1 MTQLNVAIQMDPIDS
16 IDITGDTSFRL
27 ALEAQRRNH
36 FVHVYEPKNLS
47 WSKDGVT
54 AKIQS
59 VKLKDKIGEHF
70 KIEETTNSLLE
81 KFDVILMRQD
91 PPFDMSYITAT
102 HLLEHLPE
110 TTLVINN
117 PREVRNAPEKL
128 LVTNFADLMPPTLI
142 SNDREQINDFREDYK
157 DIIIKPL
164 YGNGGFGVF
173 RIQPDDQN
181 LNSLLEMFA
190 SMSKEQ
196 LMIQKY
202 ISDVRNGDKR
212 IIIIDGEP
220 VGAIN
225 RIPAK
230 NEARS
235 NMHVGGKASPSQLT
249 DRDHYICNRL
259 GPTLKQRGLLFV
271 GIDVIGDYL
280 TEINVTSPTGIR
292 EIENFSKKNIAKI
305 TWELIEDKANFL
317 KNNY

>member
-27 ALEAQRRNH
+27 ALEAQRRDH

-59 VKLKDKIGEHF
+59 VKLQDKIGEHF
-70 KIEETTNSLLE
+70 KIEETTSSLLE

-102 HLLEHLPE
+102 HLLEHLPK

-142 SNDREQINDFREDYK
+142 SSDREQINNFREDHE

-164 YGNGGFGVF
+164 YGNGGSGVF
-173 RIQPDDQN
+173 RIQPDNQN

-196 LMIQKY
+196 LVIQKY
-202 ISDVRNGDKR
+202 LSDVRNGDKR

-225 RIPAK
+225 RIPAE
-230 NEARS
+230 NEVRS
-235 NMHVGGKASPSQLT
+235 NMHVGGKAVPSQLT
-249 DRDHYICNRL
+249 DRDHYICKRL
-259 GPTLKQRGLLFV
+259 EPTLKQRGLLFV

-292 EIENFSKKNIAKI
+292 EIENFSKKNIAKL
-305 TWELIEDKANFL
+305 TWELIENKLNFL
-317 KNNY
+317 KNDY

>member
-27 ALEAQRRNH
+27 ALEAQRRDH

-59 VKLKDKIGEHF
+59 VKLQDKIGEHF
-70 KIEETTNSLLE
+70 EIEETTSSLLE

-102 HLLEHLPE
+102 HLLEHLPK

-142 SNDREQINDFREDYK
+142 SNDKEQINNFRENHK

-164 YGNGGFGVF
+164 YGNGGSGVF
-173 RIQPDDQN
+173 RIQPNDQN

-190 SMSKEQ
+190 SVSKVQ

-202 ISDVRNGDKR
+202 LSDVRKGDKR

-225 RIPAK
+225 RIPAE

-235 NMHVGGKASPSQLT
+235 NMHVGGKAVPSQLT
-249 DRDHYICNRL
+249 DRDNYICKRL
-259 GPTLKQRGLLFV
+259 GPTLKQRGLFFV
-271 GIDVIGDYL
+271 GIDVIGYYL

-292 EIENFSKKNIAKI
+292 EIENFSKKNIAKL
-305 TWELIEDKANFL
+305 TWELIENKLNFL
-317 KNNY
+317 KNDY

>member
-27 ALEAQRRNH
+27 ALEAQRRDH

-59 VKLKDKIGEHF
+59 VKLQDKIGEHF
-70 KIEETTNSLLE
+70 KIEETTSSLLE

-102 HLLEHLPE
+102 HLLEHLPK

-142 SNDREQINDFREDYK
+142 SSDREQINNFREDHE

-164 YGNGGFGVF
+164 YGNGGSGVF
-173 RIQPDDQN
+173 RIQPDNQN

-196 LMIQKY
+196 LVIQKY
-202 ISDVRNGDKR
+202 LSDVRNGDKR

-225 RIPAK
+225 RIPAE
-230 NEARS
+230 NEVRS
-235 NMHVGGKASPSQLT
+235 NMHVGGKAVPSQLT
-249 DRDHYICNRL
+249 DRDHYICKRL
-259 GPTLKQRGLLFV
+259 EPTLKQRGLLFV

-292 EIENFSKKNIAKI
+292 EIENFSKKNIAKL
-305 TWELIEDKANFL
+305 TWELIENKSNFL
-317 KNNY
+317 KNDY